1 MVASSSSSLSDY
13 GDGTVEPQEE
23 PHTSLGPPPIPGFNP
38 VDGGDSALFS
48 SVKQAGGEAAVGN
61 GTVEPALSP
70 LLP

>member
-1 MVASSSSSLSDY
+1 MD
-13 GDGTVEPQEE
+13 PPEE
-23 PHTSLGPPPIPGFNP
+23 PTVAWASPDPGFNP